1 MLKQAYRHKN
11 QQPPLVPWLTPGAS
25 LIATSAFVL
34 FVAGFIVAALMLVA
48 VSALICIFYFA
59 SWYVF
64 NDIVP
69 SNRALWVRV
78 LSLVHIAFEQLQ
90 QFTDWHHLYVFQ
102 NQEYFLTQAGPTS
115 GFRTLWAQGDSCIQL
130 WREREI
136 TYCLHNSVQ
145 GDLKGRCEHR
155 DRVMRKSRLIYPN
168 IKRRNVFW
176 YNLFFSPETFYDLGI
191 YSGVSGGRR
200 LK

>member
-25 LIATSAFVL
+25 LIATRAFVL
-34 FVAGFIVAALMLVA
+34 FVAGFIVTALMLVA

-69 SNRALWVRV
+69 SNRALWVYV
-78 LSLVHIAFEQLQ
+78 LSSAHIVQCTGFIPGMFLKIKNTLN
-90 QFTDWHHLYVFQ
+90 TDWPDPSIQ
-102 NQEYFLTQAGPTS
+102 KTMG
-115 GFRTLWAQGDSCIQL
+115 SCFEL
-130 WREREI
+130 WRAEEV
-136 TYCLHNSVQ
+136 THCLHNRIT

-155 DRVMRKSRLIYPN
+155 GGQWWERAVL
-168 IKRRNVFW
+168 
-176 YNLFFSPETFYDLGI
+176 FSPT
-191 YSGVSGGRR
+191 
-200 LK
+200 

>member
-11 QQPPLVPWLTPGAS
+11 QQPALVPWLTPGAS

-78 LSLVHIAFEQLQ
+78 QSLAHIAFKQLQ
-90 QFTDWHHLYVFQ
+90 RFTGCHRLYVFQ
-102 NQEYFLTQAGPTS
+102 NRDYFFTRAGSTS
-115 GFRTLWAQGDSCIQL
+115 GFRTPRARGT
-130 WREREI
+130 RAF
-136 TYCLHNSVQ
+136 NSGESV
-145 GDLKGRCEHR
+145 RSPTVCTT
-155 DRVMRKSRLIYPN
+155 VRKVILRADMN
-168 IKRRNVFW
+168 T
-176 YNLFFSPETFYDLGI
+176 ETEWWE
-191 YSGVSGGRR
+191 SGV
-200 LK
+200 LFIQT